1 MQEISKEINYKN
13 LIYNVTNKTSGSI
26 YFIKFKG
33 PFGLFKEIREGDI
46 LLEMAE
52 MDQENF
58 KRELG
63 QVKSGN
69 PKHKSEKQLYTIKN
83 VQKSYN
89 SREKI
94 FDFFNDYS
102 KIKSEF
108 IYRSK
113 HDKAKGTG
121 LKILTPKQVLQ
132 RLPIA
137 LAQIKAGNNSERLLN
152 KIRQIFYSLYQS
164 KQITKKVCNNIIK
177 AIQL

>member
-83 VQKSYN
+83 V
-89 SREKI
+89 
-94 FDFFNDYS
+94 
-102 KIKSEF
+102 
-108 IYRSK
+108 
-113 HDKAKGTG
+113 
-121 LKILTPKQVLQ
+121 
-132 RLPIA
+132 
-137 LAQIKAGNNSERLLN
+137 
-152 KIRQIFYSLYQS
+152 
-164 KQITKKVCNNIIK
+164 
-177 AIQL
+177 